1 MYKADASVCCHWPVK
16 NVEKLSSTAGWMD
29 QRGVV
34 PANATLAGLSDVRNP
49 LFDTNQ
55 TKGACHSTSG
65 GAEDED

>member
-1 MYKADASVCCHWPVK
+1 
-16 NVEKLSSTAGWMD
+16 MD

-34 PANATLAGLSDVRNP
+34 PANATLAGLSMLSDVRNP